1 MDKKVKINGDQP
13 LGDLLE
19 NPADITRTIVPVLSS
34 AALSFLPRFDPGFV
48 NLFHNFE
55 P

>member
-1 MDKKVKINGDQP
+1 MDRKVKVKADQT
-13 LGDLLE
+13 LDDLLE

-34 AALSFLPRFDPGFV
+34 AALSFLPRLDPGLA